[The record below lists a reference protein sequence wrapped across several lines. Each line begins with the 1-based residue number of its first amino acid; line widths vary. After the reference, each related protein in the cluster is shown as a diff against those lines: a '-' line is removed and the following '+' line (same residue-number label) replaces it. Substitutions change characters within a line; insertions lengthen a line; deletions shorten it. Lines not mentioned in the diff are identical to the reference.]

1 MNTNEELNKIE
12 NKLKELSKKYKN
24 PKKELSITEI
34 YERLIS
40 NAFKEISKSKESA
53 TKFLIEA
60 GIFDKTGHL
69 SDEYK
74 N

>member
-1 MNTNEELNKIE
+1 MTTNEELNKIE
-12 NKLKELSKKYKN
+12 NKLKELSKKCKN
-24 PKKELSITEI
+24 PEKELSITEI